1 MDTIL
6 IRGGH
11 VIDPADQ
18 RDGPFDIVIERGKIA
33 DIQPA
38 IAATP
43 STSLRVASRAES
55 RDANGATV
63 IHATGT
69 LVVPGLVDLHTH
81 LREPGRED
89 KETIATGSAA
99 AARGG
104 FTTIC
109 AMPNTTPP
117 ADHRG
122 VVDLIHQAAQRCG
135 IVSVHAVGA
144 ITKGRQGKEL
154 TDFGELFDA
163 GCIALSDDGNP
174 VADSFLMRR
183 ALEYAK
189 VFGRPLIQHAEDPT
203 LAAGGVMHEGL
214 VSTTLGLRGI
224 PSEAES
230 VLVARDLALA
240 ELTGGWV
247 HVAHLSSGT
256 SVELIRQA
264 KRRGVHVTC
273 EVTPHHLA
281 LTHEAV
287 GTFETRAKVN
297 PPLRTEQDRLALIE
311 GLRDGTIDCI
321 ATDHAPHTE
330 WEKDADFDSAP
341 FGISGLETALGV
353 CVETLVKPGRL
364 TWSQLIEKLSIN
376 PARIAGLACGTL
388 GVGRE
393 ADLTLIDPIAQ
404 WTVDP
409 QRFASKGRRTPFA
422 GRTLTSVVVRVLRHG
437 VEVAR

>member
-1 MDTIL
+1 MDRIL
-6 IRGGH
+6 IRGGQ
-11 VIDPADQ
+11 VIDPANQ
-18 RDGPFDIVIERGKIA
+18 RDGRFDVLIERGKIA
-33 DIQPA
+33 DIQPS
-38 IAATP
+38 IP
-43 STSLRVASRAES
+43 L
-55 RDANGATV
+55 NGATV
-63 IHATGT
+63 INATGT

-135 IVSVHAVGA
+135 IVSVHAVGS

-189 VFGRPLIQHAEDPT
+189 VFGRPLIQHAEDPA

-297 PPLRTEQDRLALIE
+297 PPLRTEQDRLALVD

-353 CVETLVKPGRL
+353 CVETLVKPGLL
-364 TWSQLIEKLSIN
+364 TWSQLIEKLSSN
-376 PARIAGLACGTL
+376 PARIAGLECGTL

-409 QRFASKGRRTPFA
+409 QRFASKGRHTPFA